1 LKEAASAKRQTRT
14 LRLLSASHEFFFKDS
29 LRIIAWVT
37 SIFLVFLS
45 VVAAPV
51 SETYRYAFI
60 FLGLLLW
67 GLYSLRHKFSL
78 HPFHLALFGLALLI
92 HNLGAFGFYRK
103 SFWGLAFDTYVHFYF
118 GLAGALILSRALRV
132 NYRLSRIELLI
143 GVTLLILGVGAI
155 HELIEW
161 ASTLILGPERGML
174 KLNTGDVFDTQKDL
188 LNNLLGALTALALYL
203 PRHGL
208 PPSPDN
214 R

>member
-1 LKEAASAKRQTRT
+1 LKEASSPKHQASTPSRW
-14 LRLLSASHEFFFKDS
+14 LSASHAFLFKDS

-37 SIFLVFLS
+37 TGFLILLS
-45 VVAAPV
+45 VIAAPA
-51 SETYRYAFI
+51 SDTYRYAFI

-67 GLYSLRHKFSL
+67 GLYSFRHKFSL
-78 HPFHLALFGLALLI
+78 HPFHLALFALALLV

-103 SFWGLAFDTYVHFYF
+103 VLLGLEFDTYVHFYF
-118 GLAGALILSRALRV
+118 GLAGALIICRALRV
-132 NYRLSRIELLI
+132 NYGLNRVELLI

-161 ASTLILGPERGML
+161 VSTLILGPERGML

-188 LNNLLGALTALALYL
+188 LNNLLGALTALVLYL
-203 PRHGL
+203 PRQKL
-208 PPSPDN
+208 PPSGD